1 MTFGSSTY
9 WAYYRDCPMFSFW
22 GIKHG
27 NLFFPKS
34 VTQTGEYAEYDL
46 TSKAYVFMKRLGQ
59 DYKTIML
66 MESTERD
73 EIFAMEMKLIE
84 EEKKQADEVKKK

>member
-1 MTFGSSTY
+1 
-9 WAYYRDCPMFSFW
+9 MFSLW
-22 GIKHG
+22 GIKY
-27 NLFFPKS
+27 NNIFFPKT

-59 DYKTIML
+59 DYRTIML
-66 MESTERD
+66 MDATERD